1 MPGRLARAGRR
12 ELQIKPEKV
21 PTLRIVARSRRNRPR
36 PPAGWRLTIQG
47 RRADPVRVRTDSP
60 LERRPGRL
68 GPGPRAASYPSHVSP
83 ASGTCKPP
91 CEASRRRRRGQHP
104 CQWRRL
110 GACRRRAG
118 PAHTWLPAQPVS
130 GPGCQATWR
139 CQCRWQCG
147 PGQGPTPRL
156 VVCAPQHP
164 ITAHSPAR
172 RKRGRTRKDKESFPA
187 STTGTISA
195 PAADSE
201 CHGHGGHGEPRTRS
215 RRRLARGSAAGAGPV
230 LTVRS
235 EARLRLA
242 DAVARDSMPRIRL
255 SHCPPTRCLPDQR
268 HCLGVGM
275 SWPGPGPLPDGR
287 RRSSRRGHFR
297 SRGLSRKAGPGRRR
311 PGRRLT
317 GKTGSVTRDS
327 VGLWPPGPSG

>member
-235 EARLRLA
+235 EAEAGGRGGPRLNATDPTESLSADTMPAGSAPLPRSRNVMARARALA
-242 DAVARDSMPRIRL
+242 RRPPTQQPPRPLSQPGPEQGRARATAARAALHWQDRL
-255 SHCPPTRCLPDQR
+255 S
-268 HCLGVGM
+268 
-275 SWPGPGPLPDGR
+275 
-287 RRSSRRGHFR
+287 
-297 SRGLSRKAGPGRRR
+297 
-311 PGRRLT
+311 
-317 GKTGSVTRDS
+317 DS
-327 VGLWPPGPSG
+327 